1 MTPEERQTFDFLEQ
15 RKRAYQVAFG
25 NPAGA
30 AALDDLAMFC
40 RATES
45 CVVAARGYPLDLHR
59 TLVVEGRREVYLR
72 IREHLDL
79 TTEQLFELYAQRKL
93 TQENP
98 NAA

>member
-30 AALDDLAMFC
+30 AALEDLAVFC
-40 RATES
+40 RATET
-45 CVVAARGYPLDLHR
+45 CVVAPRGQSLDLNR

-79 TTEQLFELYAQRKL
+79 TAEQLFELYAQRRL
-93 TQENP
+93 TQEKP
-98 NAA
+98 DA